1 MTPSKRPLNPPA
13 RAGSPALVLVLG
25 LALLLPCL
33 PAQVNGAKTKP
44 PQETAKTARPT
55 DAGATNKGAGKKGAT
70 NKKVPKLASLRIAMV
85 DVRRATTGHP
95 LWEARNAELAT
106 WARTARARIGKLEQ
120 SLQSKR
126 AELATLNRGSRA
138 SEQVRIQIKK
148 EDYGLEV
155 EKRHFNDAAGVK
167 NNRLLLELQTH
178 VYGAI
183 TELAEK
189 KGIHLVLRQ
198 KPDLTRDGAMAKLR
212 LNADM
217 DVLYAAASLD
227 ITDDVIDF
235 LKTTYPAK

>member
-25 LALLLPCL
+25 LGLLLSCL
-33 PAQVNGAKTKP
+33 PAQANGAKTKP

-55 DAGATNKGAGKKGAT
+55 DAGAT

-106 WARTARARIGKLEQ
+106 WARAESARIGKLQQ
-120 SLQSKR
+120 SLQSKG
-126 AELATLNRGSRA
+126 AELATLSRGSKA
-138 SEQVRIQIKK
+138 YEQIVKEIEK
-148 EDYGLEV
+148 EDFGLKV
-155 EKRHFNDAAGVK
+155 EERHFKDALGAK

-183 TELAEK
+183 SELAEK

-198 KPDLTRDGAMAKLR
+198 KPDLTKDRAVTRIR

-227 ITDDVIDF
+227 ITDDIIDF
-235 LKTTYPAK
+235 LKTKYPAK